1 MREVI
6 IAGISHAARGT
17 RRAALPTLRGID
29 RVADSSK
36 SVRGRGLAEL
46 AQFRAETREWLEG
59 NCPRTMR
66 TLASEAEAVGGGK
79 KQIYRNPD
87 AKLWL
92 ERMAGKGW
100 TAPMWPTEYGG
111 GGLDKEAFLILQD
124 EMLRINARAPIGGM
138 GFSMIGPT
146 LLEYGTDAQKLEHL
160 PRIASGEIRWCQG
173 YSEPGAGSDLA
184 GLSTRAVDEGD
195 HFIVNGQKIWT
206 SGAQY
211 ADWIFALVRTDS
223 EVPKHEG
230 IS

>member
-17 RRAALPTLRGID
+17 MRAALPTLRGID

-66 TLASEAEAVGGGK
+66 MPASEAEAIGGGK
-79 KQIYRNPD
+79 KQIYRNTD

-146 LLEYGTDAQKLEHL
+146 LLEYGTD
-160 PRIASGEIRWCQG
+160 
-173 YSEPGAGSDLA
+173 
-184 GLSTRAVDEGD
+184 
-195 HFIVNGQKIWT
+195 
-206 SGAQY
+206 
-211 ADWIFALVRTDS
+211 
-223 EVPKHEG
+223 
-230 IS
+230 